1 MEPVDN
7 QEKKIEPGIKPILIE
22 SELKDS
28 FLDYAMSVVVSR
40 AIPDVRDG
48 LKPVHRRVLYTMH
61 QLGFHYNRP
70 YHKSVRVV
78 GEVLGKYHPHGD
90 QAVYNTM
97 VGMVQD
103 FSKRYPLLD
112 GQGNWGS
119 VDGDNAAAMRYTEV
133 RMQKISQEI
142 LADLEKATVDF
153 VPNFDESTTEPVI
166 LPSKLPNLL
175 VNGTAG
181 IAVGMAT
188 SIPPHNL
195 TEVVDGCLALL
206 QNEHITDEELFSLV
220 PAPDFPTGGIICG
233 RSGIVR
239 AYTTG
244 RGKLIL
250 RGVVDVEETKKGAR
264 LIVTELPFQVN
275 KAELAIKIADLV
287 KNKIIDG
294 ISNIRDES
302 DKRGMRLVIE
312 LKRGEIPQVVLN
324 QLYKHTSLQTS
335 VSILMLGLL
344 DNVPLI
350 FTLRELLQH
359 FLVHRKQV
367 IYKRTQ
373 FDLNNAKAREHLLEG
388 FIVALENIDEVV
400 AIIKKSGSADEA
412 IEKLHA
418 RFELTPRQGKAIL
431 EMRLQRL
438 TGLEREKIK
447 NEMQQIKETIKIL
460 TSIIED
466 QSILE
471 KEVIKELEEVKETY
485 GDERKSKIAGPID
498 ILTEADLIPD
508 EDVVVTLTSRGY
520 IKRVNLITYG
530 VQHRGGKGKMGMAA
544 LEGSDDVVQDLFVAR
559 NHDKLLFF
567 TNLGR
572 VYSLQVFEVP
582 EASRTA
588 KGRAI
593 VNILPLNEGEHVVK
607 LLCARELE
615 GKFMVM
621 LSKKGLIK
629 RTDAKAFAKIR
640 ATGIRALTLKDED
653 ELVFCSLSEGDGTI
667 VIATS
672 NGQGI
677 RFKETEVRSMG
688 RQAAGVIGMRMKADD
703 FVVGMEV
710 IKDEEA
716 GDILFATER
725 GYGKRV
731 RVKDFR
737 VAHRGGVGVK
747 TIPTVTRN
755 GKVIGLAIVTDTSNI
770 LLIDVNGKI
779 IRLSPKEIRTMGR
792 QAKGVRLIK
801 LDKDQRL
808 ASLAVFNE
816 EERPK
821 PGSDPDDDG
830 PGGGKKIKVIV
841 RADGSEAE
849 TETLQMAAAQEV
861 EEVVQ
866 ELQQEEPVT
875 VEPAQKEPEQVAA
888 PTEPEQEEVAPV
900 EPKQEEV
907 AQETAPEVDIEY
919 QQEAKKPEP
928 KTEKPKTL
936 RQAQDK
942 QMKAGGAQSDFTQN
956 SFLDFSAASDDGES
970 IGSSSSGDGDDD
982 SDPLVQF

>member
-1 MEPVDN
+1 MEPTDN
-7 QEKKIEPGIKPILIE
+7 QNNKSGIKPILIE
-22 SELKDS
+22 NELKDS

-61 QLGFHYNRP
+61 QLGFHYNKP

-142 LADLEKATVDF
+142 LADLEKETVDF
-153 VPNFDESTTEPVI
+153 VPNFDESTVEPVI

-195 TEVVDGCLALL
+195 GEVIDGCLALL
-206 QNEHITDEELFSLV
+206 ENKDLSDDELFALI

-233 RSGIVR
+233 RSGIIR

-250 RGVVDVEETKKGAR
+250 RGVVDIEETKKGSH
-264 LIVTELPFQVN
+264 IIITELPYQVN
-275 KAELAIKIADLV
+275 KAELAIKIANLV
-287 KNKIIDG
+287 KDRVIDG

-312 LKRGEIPQVVLN
+312 IKRGEIPQVVLN
-324 QLYKHTSLQTS
+324 QLYKHTYLQTS

-344 DNVPLI
+344 DNVPLV

-367 IYKRTQ
+367 IYKRTT
-373 FDLNNAKAREHLLEG
+373 FDLNKAKAREHLLAG
-388 FIVALENIDEVV
+388 FIIALENIDEVV
-400 AIIKKSGSADEA
+400 AIIKMSGSADEA
-412 IEKLHA
+412 IDKLNR
-418 RFELTPRQGKAIL
+418 RFELTARQGKAIL

-438 TGLEREKIK
+438 TGLEREKIR
-447 NEMQQIKETIKIL
+447 NEMVEIKETIKYL
-460 TSIIED
+460 LSIIENE
-466 QSILE
+466 SILNGE
-471 KEVIKELEEVKETY
+471 IVKELAELKQVY
-485 GDERKSKIAGPID
+485 ADERKSKIAGPID

-508 EDVVVTLTSRGY
+508 EDVVVTLTSKGY
-520 IKRVNLITYG
+520 IKRVNLSTYG

-544 LEGSDDVVQDLFVAR
+544 LEGSDDVVQDIFVAR
-559 NHDKLLFF
+559 NHDSLLFF
-567 TNLGR
+567 TNFGR
-572 VYSLQVFEVP
+572 VYSLKVFEVP

-593 VNILPLNEGEHVVK
+593 VNILPLNENERVVK

-621 LSKKGLIK
+621 LTKNGLIK
-629 RTDAKAFAKIR
+629 RTDAKSFSKIR
-640 ATGIRALTLKDED
+640 ATGIRAVTLKDED
-653 ELVFCSLSEGDGTI
+653 ELVFCSLSSGGGTI
-667 VIATS
+667 IIATS

-677 RFKETEVRSMG
+677 RFKEEEVRSMG
-688 RQAAGVIGMRMKADD
+688 RQASGVIGIRLKGDD
-703 FVVGMEV
+703 FVVGME
-710 IKDEEA
+710 IIRDDI

-737 VAHRGGVGVK
+737 IAHRGGVGVK
-747 TIPTVTRN
+747 TIPTEKRN
-755 GKVIGLAIVTDTSNI
+755 GKVIGLAIVNDKSHI
-770 LLIDVNGKI
+770 LLIDAGGKI

-801 LDKDQRL
+801 LDKEQRL
-808 ASLAVFNE
+808 ASLVAFNE
-816 EERPK
+816 EEKTEEP
-821 PGSDPDDDG
+821 PSGGSS
-830 PGGGKKIKVIV
+830 GKTQEVQ
-841 RADGSEAE
+841 A
-849 TETLQMAAAQEV
+849 AAAQEV
-861 EEVVQ
+861 VKEV
-866 ELQQEEPVT
+866 ET
-875 VEPAQKEPEQVAA
+875 VAVEYENVKPEKKAGKEPGA
-888 PTEPEQEEVAPV
+888 
-900 EPKQEEV
+900 
-907 AQETAPEVDIEY
+907 
-919 QQEAKKPEP
+919 
-928 KTEKPKTL
+928 L
-936 RQAQDK
+936 LGGQDCS
-942 QMKAGGAQSDFTQN
+942 QGFTQN
-956 SFLDFSAASDDGES
+956 SFLDFSESESDGNDNEP
-970 IGSSSSGDGDDD
+970 D
-982 SDPLVQF
+982 SFAQF